1 MKNILKRKVVE
12 HKPIRDAYGRMTGET
27 HEVTNYEWS
36 LARII
41 TLAAVAVVV
50 LILLFSCITTV
61 PTGYTGILTT
71 FGRVEDRTMNAGVH
85 LIAPWQRIVKL
96 DNRTQKVEINAQ
108 AFSSDIQQ
116 VDLKMSINFCIDQT
130 TAQNLYRT
138 VGKQYYDTILYP
150 RILENTK
157 AIFAKYSAEELVS
170 HRQSLSGEIQELLA
184 TDASKYGIQVIN
196 FSVEDID
203 FTDAFTNAVEAK
215 QVAAQ
220 NKLTAETQQAQ
231 KTMEQEQVAKRRIID
246 ANAAAEEAK
255 IQAEADLEV
264 TKIQADAAEYAGL
277 KEAAKNKAISEW
289 LTDTLIQ
296 YYYIQAWDGK
306 LPTTMFG
313 SGTETS
319 VMFPMGE

>member
-1 MKNILKRKVVE
+1 MGFFTKKRVKKINDWNGSREEEVEELNMK
-12 HKPIRDAYGRMTGET
+12 
-27 HEVTNYEWS
+27 
-36 LARII
+36 RII
-41 TLAAVAVVV
+41 ICGIAAILIFV
-50 LILLFSCITTV
+50 LIASCISTV

-71 FGRVEDRTMNAGVH
+71 FGKVEDRTMSAGVH
-85 LIAPWQRIVKL
+85 FVAPWQKIVKL

-116 VDLKMSINFCIDQT
+116 VDLRMSVNYCIDQA
-130 TAQNLYRT
+130 TAQNLYKT
-138 VGKQYYDTILYP
+138 VGKQYYDTVLYP

-157 AIFAKYSAEELVS
+157 SVFAKYSAEKLIS
-170 HRQSLSGEIQELLA
+170 HRQSLSSEIQELLT
-184 TDASKYGIQVIN
+184 TDASNYGIQIVN

-231 KTMEQEQVAKRRIID
+231 KTMEQEQIAKRRIID

-289 LTDTLIQ
+289 LTDTLIR
-296 YYYIQAWDGK
+296 YYYIQQWDGK
-306 LPTTMFG
+306 LPQYMFSG
-313 SGTETS
+313 STE
-319 VMFPMGE
+319 PNLLLPIGD

>member
-1 MKNILKRKVVE
+1 MGFFITKKVKKVNDWNGPREEEVEELNLKRIV
-12 HKPIRDAYGRMTGET
+12 ICG
-27 HEVTNYEWS
+27 
-36 LARII
+36 I
-41 TLAAVAVVV
+41 AAI
-50 LILLFSCITTV
+50 LILLLLITCITTV

-71 FGRVEDRTMNAGVH
+71 FGRVEDRTMGAGVH
-85 LIAPWQRIVKL
+85 VIAPWQRIVKL
-96 DNRTQKVEINAQ
+96 DNRTQKVTITTE
-108 AFSSDIQQ
+108 AFSSDIQE
-116 VDLKMSINFCIDQT
+116 VDLTMSVNYCIDQT
-130 TAQNLYRT
+130 TAQNLYKT
-138 VGKQYYDTILYP
+138 VGKEYYSVVLEPSILN
-150 RILENTK
+150 NTK
-157 AIFAKYSAEELVS
+157 VAFARYTAEN
-170 HRQSLSGEIQELLA
+170 LLA
-184 TDASKYGIQVIN
+184 HRDELAKQIAEKLAEDASVYGITIVNLNIEN
-196 FSVEDID
+196 VD

-306 LPTTMFG
+306 LPTTMFS
-313 SGTETS
+313 SGTDTTI
-319 VMFPMGE
+319 MLPMGE